1 MVNRR
6 DFNSGLVRLGGALA
20 VAMMTSPGA
29 AQPACAGTLT
39 EQDLRDYLAA
49 FNRSDFEGFGRFY
62 AHDILFEGQGG
73 TFRSREEVLAFY
85 REVKSRVRE
94 TVTLNDVVVGEGN
107 MLADLTTELVAMRDF
122 PGLAS
127 GALRQGETRRSQN
140 FVWYQFRGRE
150 FVHVRSARYRR
161 L

>member
-1 MVNRR
+1 MNRR
-6 DFNSGLVRLGGALA
+6 DFGSALLRIGGGLA
-20 VAMMTSPGA
+20 VALVTSPGA
-29 AQPACAGTLT
+29 AQPTCAGALG

-49 FNRSDFEGFGRFY
+49 FNRSDFEGFGRYY
-62 AHDILFEGQGG
+62 ASDILFEGQGG

-94 TVTLNDVVVGEGN
+94 TVTLNDVVVGDGE

>member
-1 MVNRR
+1 
-6 DFNSGLVRLGGALA
+6 
-20 VAMMTSPGA
+20 MTSLG
-29 AQPACAGTLT
+29 
-39 EQDLRDYLAA
+39 EQDLRNYLDA
-49 FNRSDFEGFGRFY
+49 FNHSDFEGFGRYY
-62 AHDILFEGQGG
+62 ASDLLFEGQGG

-94 TVTLNDVVVGEGN
+94 TVTLNDVVVGDGE
-107 MLADLTTELVAMRDF
+107 MLADLTTELVALRDF
-122 PGLAS
+122 PELAS

-140 FVWYQFRGRE
+140 FVWYQCRGRE